1 MLDQGRYNLMAK
13 DNTNGLKKY
22 AKKRT
27 DMALEKADKAIRN
40 LSMHKEKINFNSVAK
55 ESGVSKSFLYNN
67 QQIKERIED
76 LRQKQ
81 INIEMNQISK
91 KNKTNKSKDTVIQAK
106 DKKIKEL
113 KKENIELK
121 RQLKILRGTI
131 YDRN

>member
-1 MLDQGRYNLMAK
+1 MLEQGRYNLMAK
-13 DNTNGLKKY
+13 NNTNGLKKY

-27 DMALEKADKAIRN
+27 DIALEKADKAIRN

-81 INIEMNQISK
+81 VNIKMNQISK
-91 KNKTNKSKDTVIQAK
+91 KNKTNKSKDTVTVSYTH
-106 DKKIKEL
+106 L
-113 KKENIELK
+113 TLP
-121 RQLKILRGTI
+121 TI
-131 YDRN
+131 YSV

>member
-1 MLDQGRYNLMAK
+1 MAK
-13 DNTNGLKKY
+13 DNTKGLKKH

-27 DMALEKADKAIRN
+27 DIALEKADKAIRN
-40 LSMHKEKINFNSVAK
+40 LSMHKDKINFNSVAK

-67 QQIKERIED
+67 HQIKERIED

-81 INIEMNQISK
+81 VNIEMNQISK
-91 KNKTNKSKDTVIQAK
+91 KNKTSKSRDAVIQAK

-113 KKENIELK
+113 KRENIELK
-121 RQLKILRGTI
+121 RQLKILRGTV